1 VIVLTSGLW
10 TRRFGGD
17 ARAIGS
23 PIRLNGEEYTVVG
36 VLEPGFVTPI
46 RDVDFV
52 IPFSPDRDP
61 RRGLRNSVS
70 FIHGVGRGRQGVS
83 AAAVDADLDAI
94 ARTLQIQFPVENA
107 RKRGMTVVPAI
118 DGVAGS
124 VRATLLTILAA
135 VGAVLLIACANLANL
150 MLARAGGRSK
160 QIAVQLA
167 LGASRWA
174 VARQC
179 LIEALSIGVTGGA
192 IGVLLARWTIPPLVS
207 LAPGQLPRLGSV
219 GIDQTVLTVA
229 LAVSVLSAVL
239 WGAGPAFASARI
251 DVREA
256 LAGSSRG
263 ATAGGR
269 NLQGALV
276 ATEVALAVALV
287 VVVALLAKS
296 MSNVQSVDPGF
307 DPDRVLSARITLPP
321 QQFTSAE
328 AIATF
333 QRAVRDRVSTLPGV
347 TAQGAITLPPLIG
360 ALARIPFTVE
370 GRATE
375 PEQVPMAQFRFVSA
389 GYFETV
395 RIPLRRGRTFAERDT
410 AHTPAIAIV
419 NEALAGQWLDG
430 RDPIGARLLVDDGD
444 SSPPRPVEIVGVVGN
459 VRQIALDATEPTWDV
474 YLLYPQIHPDT
485 LGLATANM
493 FWFVRTGS
501 DPMRLAS
508 AFAQEVRR
516 VNADVVASQVG
527 PMSQYLDAAVGPRR
541 FSVSLTAAFAV
552 AALLLA
558 VTGIYAVVAYSVSQ
572 RARELGIR
580 AALGASASRL
590 VWLVMTEGARY
601 IAIGLIAGL
610 ALAFAVVRTLEALL
624 FGLSPGDPAT
634 FLQVAATVT
643 VIALA
648 AAGIP
653 GLRVIR
659 AHHLDI
665 HSE

>member
-1 VIVLTSGLW
+1 
-10 TRRFGGD
+10 
-17 ARAIGS
+17 
-23 PIRLNGEEYTVVG
+23 
-36 VLEPGFVTPI
+36 
-46 RDVDFV
+46 
-52 IPFSPDRDP
+52 
-61 RRGLRNSVS
+61 
-70 FIHGVGRGRQGVS
+70 
-83 AAAVDADLDAI
+83 
-94 ARTLQIQFPVENA
+94 
-107 RKRGMTVVPAI
+107 
-118 DGVAGS
+118 
-124 VRATLLTILAA
+124 
-135 VGAVLLIACANLANL
+135 
-150 MLARAGGRSK
+150 
-160 QIAVQLA
+160 
-167 LGASRWA
+167 
-174 VARQC
+174 
-179 LIEALSIGVTGGA
+179 
-192 IGVLLARWTIPPLVS
+192 
-207 LAPGQLPRLGSV
+207 
-219 GIDQTVLTVA
+219 
-229 LAVSVLSAVL
+229 
-239 WGAGPAFASARI
+239 
-251 DVREA
+251 
-256 LAGSSRG
+256 
-263 ATAGGR
+263 
-269 NLQGALV
+269 
-276 ATEVALAVALV
+276 
-287 VVVALLAKS
+287 
-296 MSNVQSVDPGF
+296 
-307 DPDRVLSARITLPP
+307 
-321 QQFTSAE
+321 
-328 AIATF
+328 
-333 QRAVRDRVSTLPGV
+333 
-347 TAQGAITLPPLIG
+347 
-360 ALARIPFTVE
+360 
-370 GRATE
+370 
-375 PEQVPMAQFRFVSA
+375 MAQFRFVSA